1 MNAFLTQIGTF
12 FKNSGYSLIAVVF
25 VGFIGFLII
34 RNLLK
39 ISKQLL
45 LQSSLDNSLVHFVQT
60 IFKILLYIALAFYC
74 LSKLKVSLTG
84 FVAALSALTLA
95 IGISI
100 QDIIGGIANGL
111 MLVTTHPFK
120 VNDFVQI
127 GSISGVIK
135 EITLMHTV
143 LNTTDNKLVTL
154 PNKTVFSSD
163 ITNYSANPI
172 RRVDFTFGVDYDSNV
187 EEVKKL
193 IVNVCQRHPLVLSEP
208 VPMARLTKQND
219 SSLDF
224 VARVWCKTEDYW
236 TVYFDLNEQVFAAFC
251 KNGIGVPFP
260 QVTLSYRS
268 PAPVESPAI
277 EEAKAVDPVMKNSE
291 EEEE

>member
-163 ITNYSANPI
+163 ITNYSANPL

-208 VPMARLTKQND
+208 APMARLTKQND

-268 PAPVESPAI
+268 PAPVESPVL
-277 EEAKAVDPVMKNSE
+277 EEAKAVDPVKKNSE